1 MRKLISIRFSDAT
14 LCEHDGEA
22 EGPTVEIVIFRLHIV
37 LTLAW
42 HNRRLR

>member
-1 MRKLISIRFSDAT
+1 MRKLLSIRFSEAC

-22 EGPTVEIVIFRLHIV
+22 EGPTVEIVIGRLHIV

-42 HNRRLR
+42 HNRRFR